1 LSLQSLL
8 DYAIRNNDYDNL
20 NELIKINHLK
30 QNYRFDGSYCSKML
44 RDTFN
49 DILTHKGIFN
59 QDEKTEILI
68 NKLAFTKSL
77 IPRLSNDII
86 GLL

>member
-1 LSLQSLL
+1 LRLQSLL

-30 QNYRFDGSYCSKML
+30 QNYRFDGSICSKML
-44 RDTFN
+44 RDTFT
-49 DILTHKGIFN
+49 DVLTHKGLFDE
-59 QDEKTEILI
+59 DEKTDFLI

-77 IPRLSNDII
+77 IPRLSNEII
-86 GLL
+86 TLL